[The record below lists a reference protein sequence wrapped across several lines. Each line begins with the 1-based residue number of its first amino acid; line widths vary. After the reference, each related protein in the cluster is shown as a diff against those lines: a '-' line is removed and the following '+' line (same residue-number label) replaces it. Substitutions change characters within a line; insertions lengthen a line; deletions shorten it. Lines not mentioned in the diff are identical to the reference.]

1 MPLEATM
8 KFFQRNSRANTSNR
22 NAAPLVSLLL
32 AISFTLVEP
41 PAARAVGIEG
51 GPKDLF
57 YRQLRDTGPRPTN
70 IGMTYSIE
78 LIRNNKTTKAD
89 SRFPFKSGDQIR
101 FHVQPNIDGY
111 MYVVMKSG
119 SKGGQ
124 SVLFPAAGSAENNEV
139 KKGTD
144 YILPE
149 QGVLEFD
156 NIPGEEHLQLIVSPT
171 KLNLENA
178 VSQSRERSI
187 VIRPKSPVT
196 KQQDTL
202 VDLPAVSKVSWSAVE
217 NPPSFKEEPAV
228 TVVSTEATRPLSLEL
243 MLRHEGAVADHLVA
257 TKRDGDIKQTPSKPQ
272 DKVASMPTRSAAL
285 PSNAVAPATKEATG
299 IVSDKWALVVG
310 ISKFQDPQWNLL
322 YADKDARDFAKF
334 LTDECNFAPDHVKLL
349 TNNEATRTG
358 ILTELGSRWLPANAK
373 PGDLVVIYFATHGTN
388 AKQDV
393 AHKNFLVAHDTD
405 PTNPF
410 VTGIEIQDLARTIK
424 RRIEAERVLI
434 VLDTCHAGVAEAGAK
449 ALPGA
454 APKFDFKDLVQG
466 TGQLIVASSA
476 ANQSAHDSLRYKNGV
491 FTKHF
496 IQGLRTHS
504 KFADAFAYTCKQV
517 EDETVSDF
525 AQRQTPVL
533 KDAEWKGDELKVT
546 APPFKPRAPLQ

>member
-1 MPLEATM
+1 MLSEATM
-8 KFFQRNSRANTSNR
+8 KSFQPT
-22 NAAPLVSLLL
+22 PLVSLLL
-32 AISFTLVEP
+32 TLSFALVP
-41 PAARAVGIEG
+41 VAALAATDVEG

-57 YRQLRDTGPRPTN
+57 YKQLRDTSPRPAN

-78 LIRNNKTTKAD
+78 LIRKNQTTKAD

-101 FHVQPNIDGY
+101 FHVQSNIDGY

-119 SKGGQ
+119 SKGTKA
-124 SVLFPAAGSAENNEV
+124 VLFPAAGSNENNEV
-139 KKGTD
+139 KKGAD
-144 YILPE
+144 YVLPE

-156 NIPGEEHLQLIVSPT
+156 NAPGEEHLQLIVSAT
-171 KLNLENA
+171 RLNLENA
-178 VSQSRERSI
+178 IAQSRERSI
-187 VIRPKSPVT
+187 VIRPKVPVT
-196 KQQDTL
+196 KQQNTL
-202 VDLPAVSKVSWSAVE
+202 IELPDVSKVSWSAVD

-228 TVVSTEATRPLSLEL
+228 TVVSTEATRPLSLEI
-243 MLRHEGAVADHLVA
+243 MLRHEGAVADHAVA
-257 TKRDGDIKQTPSKPQ
+257 TNRDGEQSNPPVPAKTPKT
-272 DKVASMPTRSAAL
+272 VASVPTRSATSIN
-285 PSNAVAPATKEATG
+285 PAVSATGKEATG
-299 IVSDKWALVVG
+299 VVSDKWALVVG

-334 LTDECNFAPDHVKLL
+334 LTDECNFAPDHVKLM
-349 TNNEATRTG
+349 TNSEATRTS
-358 ILTELGSRWLPANAK
+358 ILTELGARWLPANAK

-405 PTNPF
+405 PANPF
-410 VTGIEIQDLARTIK
+410 VSGIEIQDLARTIK

-449 ALPGA
+449 ALTPA

-466 TGQLIVASSA
+466 TGQLIVASAS

-496 IQGLRTHS
+496 IEGLRTHS
-504 KFADAFAYTCKQV
+504 KFADAFAYTRKQV

-525 AQRQTPVL
+525 SQRQTPVL

-546 APPFKPRAPLQ
+546 APPYSPRQPQK